1 MSEVKKNNLQKVRH
15 SFSHILAEAVL
26 SLFPNA
32 KLGIGPAID
41 AGFYYDFDLKKS
53 LGDEDLQ
60 KIEGQ
65 MKKIISEGRTFK
77 KIYLTDAEAK
87 KVLKGQTYK
96 LELMKELKG
105 QKIVFY
111 ETLDN
116 KKKRTFIDLCA
127 GLHIS
132 STKELREDSFKLTKI
147 AGAYWKG
154 DEKNPMLTRIYGV
167 AFGSKADLQGYLT
180 QIDEAE
186 KRDHRKIGQDLDL
199 FSTDAEF
206 GQGLILWHPK
216 GAILRRQIENFVL
229 DEYIKNGYELV
240 STPHIANVE
249 LWKTSGHWNFYREG
263 MYAPMQVEDEQY
275 VVKPM
280 NCPGHV
286 KIYKTHLRSYKDLP
300 IRYTELGT
308 VYRYERSGTLQGLTR
323 VRGFT
328 QDDAHIFCTPEQLED
343 EIKKVIKLAKH
354 ILGTFSFKDFSVKL
368 SVRDPKNKKK
378 YLGDDKDW
386 KSAEKALADGI
397 TDAGWEYGIDEGEAV
412 FYGPKMDIK
421 VTDSIGREWQITTLQ
436 IDFNLPE
443 RFDMTYIDEK
453 GQKKRPIMLHR
464 ALLGSLERFIGLLIE
479 HYAGNFP
486 LWLAPVQCKI
496 ILISDKSKKY
506 ASKVQQILRDN
517 NIRVEMDD
525 SSETLGKKIREAEM
539 QKIPYIVVIGEKE
552 ASEEKVALRIHGSK
566 KQEIL
571 NLEEFVER
579 TKEVIKNRK

>member
-15 SFSHILAEAVL
+15 SFSHILAEAIL
-26 SLFPNA
+26 SLYPDT

-41 AGFYYDFDLKKS
+41 AGFYYDFDLKS
-53 LGDEDLQ
+53 PLSDDQLQ

-65 MKKIISEGRTFK
+65 MKRIISEGRTFK
-77 KIYLTDAEAK
+77 KVYLTDTEAK
-87 KVLKGQTYK
+87 KILKGQPYK

-111 ETLDN
+111 ETLDS
-116 KKKRTFIDLCA
+116 KGKRTFIDLCA
-127 GLHIS
+127 GLHVS
-132 STKELREDSFKLTKI
+132 STKELKEDAFNLTKL

-154 DEKNPMLTRIYGV
+154 DEKNSMLTRIYGV
-167 AFGSKADLQGYLT
+167 AFGTKKDLQEYLT
-180 QIDEAE
+180 QIEEAE
-186 KRDHRKIGQDLDL
+186 KRDHRKIGNDLDL
-199 FSTDAEF
+199 FSIDSGF

-216 GAILRRQIENFVL
+216 GAMLRRQIENFVL
-229 DEYIKNGYELV
+229 NEYLKDGYELV
-240 STPHIANVE
+240 QTPHIANIE
-249 LWKTSGHWNFYREG
+249 LWKTSGHWGFYREG
-263 MYAPMQVEDEQY
+263 MYSPMQVDEEQY
-275 VVKPM
+275 VIKPM

-286 KIYKTHLRSYKDLP
+286 KIYKTNLRSYKELP

-328 QDDAHIFCTPEQLED
+328 QDDAHIFCAPDQLES
-343 EIKKVIKLAKH
+343 EIKKVIKLTKY
-354 ILGTFSFKDFSVKL
+354 ILGSFNFKDFSVKL

-378 YLGDDKDW
+378 YLGDDKHW
-386 KSAEKALADGI
+386 KLAEKALAQGI
-397 TDAGWEYGIDEGEAV
+397 KDAGWDYELDEGEAV

-443 RFDMTYIDEK
+443 RFDVSYIDEK
-453 GQKKRPIMLHR
+453 GKKQRPLMLHR

-496 ILISDKSKKY
+496 LSISDKSKKY
-506 ASKVQQILRDN
+506 AGKVQKLLMDN
-517 NIRVEMDD
+517 NIRVEIDN
-525 SSETLGKKIREAEM
+525 SKETLGKKIRAAEM
-539 QKIPYIVVIGEKE
+539 QKIPYILVIGEKE
-552 ASEEKVALRIHGSK
+552 ADEEKVALRVHGSK
-566 KQEIL
+566 KQEVL
-571 NLEEFVER
+571 KLEDFVEK
-579 TKEVIKNRK
+579 TKEVIEKRK